1 MELGFRVCA
10 ALSWS
15 SITNLNVVLAYRNIM
30 LEISKKTYSFPQ
42 EDVTCKCIRSTDY
55 INQLSIDQLQTIV
68 DNISFWSRMEIHDI
82 HASDM
87 LQLILT
93 ALDRSGD

>member
-1 MELGFRVCA
+1 MKFAPTLPFIFEELRRDNF
-10 ALSWS
+10 LY
-15 SITNLNVVLAYRNIM
+15 LKENVYF
-30 LEISKKTYSFPQ
+30 SQ

-55 INQLSIDQLQTIV
+55 INQLSIDQLHTIV
-68 DNISFWSRMEIHDI
+68 DNISFWSRMELHDI

-93 ALDRSGD
+93 ALDRFGD